1 MTLQFDCLLICC
13 SWEIHPKTFP
23 VRVIHPFR
31 SVMVFY
37 WCDVF
42 LQFTVTKTKQNLS
55 STTRQVIFPPSS
67 NSWSCDFYSCFLS
80 LWLIFLWK
88 IFQINHGLFVV
99 VSHSNRK
106 KKLVKTLQSWGTE
119 NFRRSKTSR
128 RRGNCT
134 LSMHKAIHIN
144 SREERQQVFM
154 IFLLQEIKWSFVFS
168 TKPCLIKKN
177 KKHRGEAM
185 TITRNCIKMCCLF
198 MSEVA
203 IKTSKKKEWTFAH
216 LMVELKHA

>member
-1 MTLQFDCLLICC
+1 
-13 SWEIHPKTFP
+13 
-23 VRVIHPFR
+23 
-31 SVMVFY
+31 MVL
-37 WCDVF
+37 WF
-42 LQFTVTKTKQNLS
+42 LQLFPIFMTHLFMKNFPDKPWFICGFTFKPKGK
-55 STTRQVIFPPSS
+55 
-67 NSWSCDFYSCFLS
+67 NSWKYC
-80 LWLIFLWK
+80 
-88 IFQINHGLFVV
+88 
-99 VSHSNRK
+99 R
-106 KKLVKTLQSWGTE
+106 GTK

-144 SREERQQVFM
+144 SREKRQQVFM

-203 IKTSKKKEWTFAH
+203 IKTTKKERVNVHTLFIS
-216 LMVELKHA
+216 